1 MIEIILLVSSV
12 LFIFA
17 LKLFGRPS
25 TAHRANTF
33 AMLAMALA
41 VFSAFNFDFSNYD
54 SAFYI
59 TIVVSGILGALISK
73 RVQMTQMPELVGLF
87 NGVGGGASG
96 AIAYVELSKSTLPL
110 SDYFVAIFSMVIG
123 MFTFS
128 GSVVAV
134 LKLRGKLNGDY
145 STIATIFTAFLPPL
159 LLLPGIWDTLILE
172 RWGINILILEY
183 FILLSI
189 IGGIVRVAVIGGADM
204 PVVIAF
210 LNSLSGIAAMSAG
223 FIVNSII
230 LIIAGALVGASGI
243 ILTLLMCS
251 AMNRTILQVLKGGFG
266 TSTVNN
272 EYEKDP
278 ISTSPED
285 VAIQLSYAESV
296 VIVPG
301 YGMAVAQAQAAVKEL
316 TNTLKEKSIEV
327 KFAIHP
333 VAGRMPGHMNVL
345 LAEVDID
352 FEDMYTLE
360 DINSEFSSTDVVIV
374 LGANDVVN
382 PLARTDENSPIY
394 GMPILDVDLAKQ
406 VIVIKRSMSPGY
418 AGIANPL
425 FINDNAK
432 MLFADAKEGLE
443 NIIKSFELV

>member
-1 MIEIILLVSSV
+1 MIEIILLVSSI

-41 VFSAFNFDFSNYD
+41 VFSAFNFDFSKYD

-59 TIVVSGILGALISK
+59 TIIVSGLLGVLISK
-73 RVQMTQMPELVGLF
+73 QVQMTQMPELVGLF
-87 NGVGGGASG
+87 NGFGGGASG

-110 SDYFVAIFSMVIG
+110 SDYFVAIFSMVVG
-123 MFTFS
+123 VFTFS
-128 GSVVAV
+128 GSVIAV
-134 LKLRGKLNGDY
+134 LKLRGKLNNVN
-145 STIATIFTAFLPPL
+145 TTLTNIFSAFLPPL
-159 LLLPGIWDTLILE
+159 ILLPAIWEEMEIFT
-172 RWGINILILEY
+172 LEY
-183 FILLSI
+183 FMLLSLI
-189 IGGIVRVAVIGGADM
+189 AGVIRVAVIGGADM
-204 PVVIAF
+204 PVVVAF
-210 LNSLSGIAAMSAG
+210 LNSLSGIAALSAG

-230 LIIAGALVGASGI
+230 LIVAGALVGASGI
-243 ILTLLMCS
+243 ILTLLMCA
-251 AMNRTILQVLKGGFG
+251 AMNRTLLAVLKGGFG
-266 TSTVNN
+266 GAAINN

-301 YGMAVAQAQAAVKEL
+301 YGMAVAQAQASVKEL
-316 TNTLKEKSIEV
+316 TNTLKDKNIEV

-352 FEDMYTLE
+352 YEDMYTLE

-425 FINDNAK
+425 FINENAK

-443 NIIKSFELV
+443 SIIKSFELV

>member
-41 VFSAFNFDFSNYD
+41 VFTAFNFDFSKYD

-87 NGVGGGASG
+87 NGFGGGASG

-316 TNTLKEKSIEV
+316 TNTLKDKNIEV

-352 FEDMYTLE
+352 YEDMYTLE

>member
-41 VFSAFNFDFSNYD
+41 VFSAFNFDFSKYD

-59 TIVVSGILGALISK
+59 TIVVSGLLGVLISK

-87 NGVGGGASG
+87 NGFGGGASG

-123 MFTFS
+123 VFTFS
-128 GSVVAV
+128 GSIIAV
-134 LKLRGKLNGDY
+134 LKLRGKLNNVNT
-145 STIATIFTAFLPPL
+145 TIANIFSAFLPPL
-159 LLLPGIWDTLILE
+159 ILLPSIWDDMEILT
-172 RWGINILILEY
+172 LEY
-183 FILLSI
+183 FMLLSLI
-189 IGGIVRVAVIGGADM
+189 AGVIRVAVIGGADM

-230 LIIAGALVGASGI
+230 LIVAGALVGASGI
-243 ILTLLMCS
+243 ILTLLMCA
-251 AMNRTILQVLKGGFG
+251 AMNRTLLDVLKGGFG
-266 TSTVNN
+266 GTTLNN

-316 TNTLKEKSIEV
+316 TNTLKDKNIEV

-352 FEDMYTLE
+352 YEDMFTLE
-360 DINSEFSSTDVVIV
+360 DINSEFSSTDIVIV

-382 PLARTDENSPIY
+382 PLARTDEDSPIY

>member
-41 VFSAFNFDFSNYD
+41 VFSAFNFDFSKYD

-59 TIVVSGILGALISK
+59 TIVVSGLLGVLISK

-87 NGVGGGASG
+87 NGFGGGASG
-96 AIAYVELSKSTLPL
+96 AIAYVELSKSTLAL

-123 MFTFS
+123 VFTFS
-128 GSVVAV
+128 GSIIAV
-134 LKLRGKLNGDY
+134 LKLRGKLNNVNT
-145 STIATIFTAFLPPL
+145 TIANIFSAFLPPL
-159 LLLPGIWDTLILE
+159 ILLPSIWDDMEILT
-172 RWGINILILEY
+172 LEY
-183 FILLSI
+183 FMLLSLI
-189 IGGIVRVAVIGGADM
+189 AGVIRVAVIGGADM

-230 LIIAGALVGASGI
+230 LIVAGALVGASGI
-243 ILTLLMCS
+243 ILTLLMCA
-251 AMNRTILQVLKGGFG
+251 AMNRTLLDVLKGGFG
-266 TSTVNN
+266 GAAINN

-316 TNTLKEKSIEV
+316 TNTLKDKNIEV

-352 FEDMYTLE
+352 YEDMFTLE

-382 PLARTDENSPIY
+382 PLARTDEDSPIY

>member
-1 MIEIILLVSSV
+1 MIEIILLVSSA

-25 TAHRANTF
+25 SAHRANTF
-33 AMLAMALA
+33 AMLAMGLA
-41 VFSAFNFDFSNYD
+41 IFSAFNFDFSKYD
-54 SAFYI
+54 STFYI
-59 TIVVSGILGALISK
+59 TIVVSGLLGVLISK

-87 NGVGGGASG
+87 NGFGGGASG

-123 MFTFS
+123 VFTFS
-128 GSVVAV
+128 GSIIAV
-134 LKLRGKLNGDY
+134 LKLRGKLNNVNT
-145 STIATIFTAFLPPL
+145 TIANIFSAFLPPL
-159 LLLPGIWDTLILE
+159 ILLPAIWEEMEILS
-172 RWGINILILEY
+172 LEY
-183 FILLSI
+183 FMLLSLIAGI
-189 IGGIVRVAVIGGADM
+189 IRVAVIGGADM

-230 LIIAGALVGASGI
+230 LIVAGALVGASGI
-243 ILTLLMCS
+243 ILTLLMCA
-251 AMNRTILQVLKGGFG
+251 AMNRTLLDVLKGGFG
-266 TSTVNN
+266 STTINN
-272 EYEKDP
+272 EYDKDP

-316 TNTLKEKSIEV
+316 TNTLKDKNIEV

-352 FEDMYTLE
+352 YEDMFTLE
-360 DINSEFSSTDVVIV
+360 DINSEFSSTDVVLV

-382 PLARTDENSPIY
+382 PLARTDKESPIY

-406 VIVIKRSMSPGY
+406 VVVLKRSMSPGY

>member
-41 VFSAFNFDFSNYD
+41 VFSAFNYDFSKYD

-59 TIVVSGILGALISK
+59 TIVVSGLLGVLISK

-87 NGVGGGASG
+87 NGFGGGASG
-96 AIAYVELSKSTLPL
+96 AIAYVELSNNSLVM
-110 SDYFVAIFSMVIG
+110 SDFFVAIFSMVIG
-123 MFTFS
+123 VFTFS
-128 GSVVAV
+128 GSIIAV
-134 LKLRGKLNGDY
+134 LKLRGKLNNVNT
-145 STIATIFTAFLPPL
+145 TIANIFSAFLPPL
-159 LLLPGIWDTLILE
+159 ILLPAIWEEMEILS
-172 RWGINILILEY
+172 LEY
-183 FILLSI
+183 FMLLSLVAGI
-189 IGGIVRVAVIGGADM
+189 IRVAVIGGADM

-230 LIIAGALVGASGI
+230 LIVAGALVGASGI
-243 ILTLLMCS
+243 ILTLLMCA
-251 AMNRTILQVLKGGFG
+251 AMNRTLLDVLKGGFG
-266 TSTVNN
+266 GTTINN
-272 EYEKDP
+272 EYDKDP
-278 ISTSPED
+278 ISTSHED

-316 TNTLKEKSIEV
+316 TNTLKDKNIEV

-345 LAEVDID
+345 LADVDID
-352 FEDMYTLE
+352 YEDMFTLE
-360 DINSEFSSTDVVIV
+360 DINSEFSSTDVVVV

-382 PLARTDENSPIY
+382 PLARTDEDSPIY

-432 MLFADAKEGLE
+432 MLFADAKEGLG